1 MIVLLGVAA
10 GIGSAAWGA
19 ALLLAFALGRSV
31 PIALG
36 AAAMG
41 WLERLQPLARC
52 QRVFDISGGVVLVLM
67 GLYMLNAYF
76 VVVPTLAI

>member
-41 WLERLQPLARC
+41 WLERLRPLRC
-52 QRVFDISGGVVLVLM
+52 QRVFDISGGVVLM